1 MNEQNGRQ
9 DATIKDKIRKL
20 AREEIPNSLNPEFAE
35 IFGQMQDLA
44 RSSCS

>member
-9 DATIKDKIRKL
+9 DATIKDKIR
-20 AREEIPNSLNPEFAE
+20 REEIPNSLNLEFAE